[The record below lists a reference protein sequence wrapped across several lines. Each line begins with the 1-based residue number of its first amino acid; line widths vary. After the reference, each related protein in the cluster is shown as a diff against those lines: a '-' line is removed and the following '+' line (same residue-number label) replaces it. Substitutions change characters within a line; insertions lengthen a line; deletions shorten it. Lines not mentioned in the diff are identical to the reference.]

1 MEIKKNS
8 IVEILIDDM
17 TVEGAGV
24 GHIDGAAVFVDDS
37 VVGDKLEVIIIKA
50 AKKYFV
56 GKIKRILSP
65 SKLRIASDCV
75 SFPKCGGCAFRNIS
89 YQSECEIKQK
99 RVFDCIKRIAKND
112 TIPNDIVGCDNL
124 SEYRNK
130 AQYKFA
136 LDREGNIQ
144 IGFFA
149 RHSHRV
155 IDCENCL
162 LQPKEFAEIVKIVR
176 NYAKDN
182 NISVYDETTGKGLLR
197 QLYIRKGFATE
208 EIMVCLVINGNHL
221 LNGEQLVE
229 ELTPNIPEIASIV
242 ININRDKTN
251 VILGDECVTIYG
263 KDTITDVLCGVEFS
277 LSPHSFYQVNPIQA
291 EKLFKK
297 AEEYADL
304 KGGETV
310 LDLYCGVGAVGL
322 CTAKNAGKLIGVEI
336 IPQAVENAKEN
347 ALANGIDNAEF
358 ICADATG
365 AAEMLAKRG
374 ISPDV
379 IMIDPPR
386 KGCTPELIFTVTED
400 MKPKRVV
407 YISCDPATLAR
418 DIAIFEEKGYKL
430 KEITPFDLFPR
441 TPHCEAV
448 CKLLRCDSEN

>member
-24 GHIDGAAVFVDDS
+24 GHINGAAVFVDDS
-37 VVGDKLEVIIIKA
+37 VVGDKLEVLIIKA
-50 AKKYFV
+50 AKNYFV
-56 GKIKRILSP
+56 GKIKKILNP
-65 SKLRIASDCV
+65 SKLRTENDCP

-89 YQSECEIKQK
+89 YESECEIKQK
-99 RVFDCIKRIAKND
+99 RVQDCLKRIAKND
-112 TIPNDIVGCDNL
+112 TVSQDIVGCENI
-124 SEYRNK
+124 SSYRNK
-130 AQYKFA
+130 AQYKFS

-162 LQPKEFAEIVKIVR
+162 LQPQEFAEIVKIVR
-176 NYAKDN
+176 KYAEDN
-182 NISVYDETTGKGLLR
+182 NLSVYDEERDKGLLR
-197 QLYIRKGFATE
+197 QLYIRKGFATG
-208 EIMVCLVINGNHL
+208 EIMVCLVINGNRL
-221 LNGEQLVE
+221 YNGEELVT
-229 ELTPNIPEIASIV
+229 ELTKDIPEITSV
-242 ININRDKTN
+242 VVNINRDKTN
-251 VILGDECVTIYG
+251 VILGDECQTLYG
-263 KDTITDVLCGVEFS
+263 KDTITDILCGVKFS
-277 LSPHSFYQVNPIQA
+277 LSPHSFYQVNPVQA

-322 CTAKNAGKLIGVEI
+322 CAARNAKKLIGVEI
-336 IPQAVENAKEN
+336 VPQAVENAKEN
-347 ALANGIDNAEF
+347 ALANGIENAEF

-365 AAEMLAKRG
+365 AAEMLANRG

-379 IMIDPPR
+379 VMIDPPR
-386 KGCTPELIFTVTED
+386 KGCTPELIATVTED
-400 MKPKRVV
+400 MNPNRVV

-441 TPHCEAV
+441 TPHV
-448 CKLLRCDSEN
+448 ENVAILVKNY

>member
-8 IVEILIDDM
+8 VVEIFIDDM

-37 VVGDKLEVIIIKA
+37 VVGDLLEVIIIKV
-50 AKKYFV
+50 AKNYFV
-56 GKIKRILSP
+56 GKIKKILNP
-65 SKLRIASDCV
+65 SKKRIENDCP
-75 SFPKCGGCAFRNIS
+75 SFPRCGGCAFRNIS
-89 YQSECEIKQK
+89 YRSECEIKQK
-99 RVFDCIKRIAKND
+99 RVSDCIKRIAKND
-112 TIPNDIVGCDNL
+112 TVPNDIVGCE
-124 SEYRNK
+124 STSFYRNK
-130 AQYKFA
+130 AQYKFS

-155 IDCENCL
+155 VDCENCL
-162 LQPKEFAEIVKIVR
+162 LQPKEFTDIVR
-176 NYAKDN
+176 IVRKYAEDN

-197 QLYIRKGFATE
+197 QLYIRKGFATG
-208 EIMVCLVINGNHL
+208 EIMVCLVINGNQL
-221 LNGEQLVE
+221 YNGEELVD
-229 ELTPNIPEIASIV
+229 ELTKNIPEITSIV
-242 ININRDKTN
+242 VNVNRDKTN
-251 VILGDECVTIYG
+251 VILGDECQTLYG
-263 KDTITDVLCGVEFS
+263 KDKISDILCDVEFS
-277 LSPHSFYQVNPIQA
+277 LSPHSFYQVNPVQA

-297 AEEYADL
+297 AGEYADL

-322 CTAKNAGKLIGVEI
+322 CAAKNADKLIGVEI

-347 ALANGIDNAEF
+347 ALKNGITNAEF
-358 ICADATG
+358 ICDDATG
-365 AAEMLAKRG
+365 AAEILAKRG

-379 IMIDPPR
+379 VMIDPPR
-386 KGCTPELIFTVTED
+386 KGCTPELISTVTED

-441 TPHCEAV
+441 TPHVENVA
-448 CKLLRCDSEN
+448 LLVRQ

>member
-8 IVEILIDDM
+8 IVEIYIDDM

-24 GHIDGAAVFVDDS
+24 GHIDGAAVFVDNS
-37 VVGDKLEVIIIKA
+37 VVGDHLEIIIIKA
-50 AKKYFV
+50 AKNYFV
-56 GKIKRILSP
+56 GKIKKILNP
-65 SKLRIASDCV
+65 SKLRIENDCA
-75 SFPKCGGCAFRNIS
+75 SFPRCGGCAFRNIS

-99 RVFDCIKRIAKND
+99 RVLDCIKRIAKND
-112 TIPNDIVGCDNL
+112 TVPNDIVGCE
-124 SEYRNK
+124 STSFYRNK

-136 LDREGNIQ
+136 LDRDGNIQ

-162 LQPKEFAEIVKIVR
+162 LQPKEFEKIVKIVR
-176 NYAKDN
+176 NYAENN

-197 QLYIRKGFATE
+197 QLYIRKGFATN
-208 EIMVCLVINGNHL
+208 EIMVCLVINGNRL
-221 LNGEQLVE
+221 YNGEDLVS
-229 ELTPNIPEIASIV
+229 ELTQNIPEIASIV

-251 VILGDECVTIYG
+251 VILGDECQTLYG
-263 KDTITDVLCGVEFS
+263 KDTISDIFCGVKFS

-297 AEEYADL
+297 AEEYADF

-336 IPQAVENAKEN
+336 IPQAVENAKQN

-358 ICADATG
+358 ICADATT
-365 AAEMLAKRG
+365 AAEMLANRG
-374 ISPDV
+374 ITPDV
-379 IMIDPPR
+379 VMIDPPR
-386 KGCTPELIFTVTED
+386 KGCTPELISTVTED
-400 MKPKRVV
+400 MNPKRVV

-441 TPHCEAV
+441 TPHVENVA
-448 CKLLRCDSEN
+448 LLVR